1 MLAVCDEYERLTGIP
16 KRMERVYWWPTREW
30 LAYTVEISLGKQ
42 DGVRHAEPDAAI
54 APERMPGDSARAE
67 GARKTAAI
75 MRQTTD
81 LAVLQ
86 CLREHGPQTRGQ
98 IAARTGKVDDTVT
111 ESLRRRP
118 DLFES
123 DGRNYN
129 RTWWAKE
136 RE

>member
-1 MLAVCDEYERLTGIP
+1 MQTIILALVAALPILTALAVWRLQT
-16 KRMERVYWWPTREW
+16 
-30 LAYTVEISLGKQ
+30 LVE
-42 DGVRHAEPDAAI
+42 DV
-54 APERMPGDSARAE
+54 RAE
-67 GARKTAAI
+67 
-75 MRQTTD
+75 
-81 LAVLQ
+81 
-86 CLREHGPQTRGQ
+86 
-98 IAARTGKVDDTVT
+98 IAARIGRVDDTVT